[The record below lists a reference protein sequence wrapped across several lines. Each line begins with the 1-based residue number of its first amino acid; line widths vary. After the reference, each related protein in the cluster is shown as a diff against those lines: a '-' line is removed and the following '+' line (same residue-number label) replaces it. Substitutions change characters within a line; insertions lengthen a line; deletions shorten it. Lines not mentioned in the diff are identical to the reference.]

1 MVNSDYGLFQV
12 LEPGKPIEGDW
23 CNFQIPLNMQIGENT
38 VIDSSA
44 CFKKFFSKL
53 PVGFKTG
60 INVTLQG
67 PQLAPEENGYIEI
80 GDYSYVSSAC
90 ITCYSKIVVGQYVFI
105 SPGVTIV
112 DTDFHPLD
120 AGQRMLDTIAIST
133 VGNKSLRPKFEIAP
147 VYIEDDVWIGY
158 NATILKGV
166 TIGRGAIIE
175 PGAVVSKDVPPGAIA
190 FGNPAQIKLPENA

>member
-1 MVNSDYGLFQV
+1 MIDNEQGLFHL
-12 LEPGKPIEGDW
+12 LEPGKAIEGDW
-23 CNFQIPLNMQIGENT
+23 CNFPIPLNMQVGENT

-53 PVGFKTG
+53 TVGFKVG
-60 INVTLQG
+60 NNVTLQG
-67 PQLAPEENGYIEI
+67 PQLAPEEKGYIEI

-90 ITCYSKIVVGQYVFI
+90 VTCYSQIIIGNYVFI

-133 VGNKSLRPKFEIAP
+133 VGNKALRPHFDVAP
-147 VYIEDDVWIGY
+147 VHIEDDVWIGY

-166 TIGRGAIIE
+166 RIGKGAIIE

-190 FGNPAQIKLPENA
+190 FGNPAQIKLAENV